1 MNLADH
7 TTTVLPWWQRSRVPW
22 TGQIFDRMIL
32 QPDSPEQGRI
42 QSIRQS
48 LLDLVRDGKRRLS
61 VTQALI
67 ITQSYQHSEGQ
78 HPAMRRAK
86 AMRAVF
92 QHIPISL
99 MPGQL
104 LMGTASSG
112 PGILDFN
119 PTFLPISPHEWDAGG
134 ELTSPLHG
142 AEELYVLS
150 SDERQ
155 RFDQQIWPYWR
166 TRCKEAYLFNEL
178 KQHHAQA
185 WHYLLHGQFY
195 RWSPLVGTGLA
206 HTIQDYASVLR
217 KGLRSIQEEIGAHM
231 APIDAGDDHSL
242 ASYDRRNNYAAM
254 IVAAEGMI
262 EYAQRNAELADSLAQ
277 RESDPARAAELRE
290 MARICRK
297 VPAEPAESWWEAL
310 QSFHFLRL
318 GTAMAEGAD
327 SHAAGR
333 FDQYMLPY
341 LQHDLE
347 AGALSRATAQELLE
361 CLFLKWNETRRFAMS
376 RGSTGGGNNDK
387 LNLGGM
393 DEHGHDCTNELS
405 YMLLEAHAHVH
416 LNDPNLSVRL
426 HNGTPHEFLQ
436 QVLEVL
442 RLGGGLPILLNDE
455 VVVPALTSTC
465 GVRLDHARQYGDLG
479 CQENVTDPNMTGA
492 DTNGRT
498 NAGWVA
504 LPKPIELALF
514 NGVNPSNGIQVG
526 PQTGDA
532 TTFATSQAFL
542 DAVRAQIEH
551 AVDMNVRANN
561 AYDHVFTRYFPCVF
575 HNLMHPGPRAS
586 GVDINAGGCLY
597 NWAGPL
603 CVGMANAGDML
614 AAIDHLVFRTKRLT
628 WDELLEALQN
638 DWQGCL
644 RPAGVWRGADE
655 IRQAFIAAP
664 KYGCD
669 DEYADGWVRTMLG
682 MYFDAYER
690 HPTSR
695 GGHFVVGLMS
705 MSNYVALGRWLGA
718 TPDGRR
724 AGMPLADATSPS
736 SLAPAAGPTATHRSA
751 ARAIDAYHV
760 PNGVTF
766 NQRFATESV
775 STPRELSKWA
785 DLVRS
790 YMEDGGLQVQYTV
803 VSGEDLRQAQQHPEQ
818 YRDLIVRVGGYSA
831 VFVELSREMQDT
843 IIARAELAL

>member
-1 MNLADH
+1 MSIAGSQRK
-7 TTTVLPWWQRSRVPW
+7 VIPWWQKSHVPW
-22 TGQIFDRMIL
+22 TGKIFEQMIL
-32 QPDSPEQGRI
+32 PVDSVEETRI
-42 QSIRQS
+42 QSVRQS
-48 LLDLVRDGKRRLS
+48 LLDLIRDGKRRLS
-61 VTQALI
+61 ITQALI
-67 ITQSYQHSEGQ
+67 VTQSYQDTEGR
-78 HPAMRRAK
+78 HPAIRRAE
-86 AMRAVF
+86 AMRCVF
-92 QHIPISL
+92 GHIPIAL
-99 MPGQL
+99 MPNQL

-112 PGILDFN
+112 PGIVDFN

-150 SDERQ
+150 ADERE
-155 RFDQQIWPYWR
+155 RFDQEVWPYWQ

-178 KQHHAQA
+178 RRHHPQA
-185 WHYLLHGQFY
+185 WRFLLYGQFY

-206 HTIQDYASVLR
+206 HTLQDYATVLR
-217 KGLRSIQEEIGAHM
+217 KGLRAIQQEILAHI
-231 APIDAGDDHSL
+231 ADLDAAAGHSVV
-242 ASYDRRNNYAAM
+242 AFERRNNYSAMVIAAQ
-254 IVAAEGMI
+254 GMI
-262 EYAQRNAELADSLAQ
+262 EYAGRNAQLADALAEQ
-277 RESDPARAAELRE
+277 ESDPARAAELRE
-290 MARICRK
+290 MGRICRK

-341 LQHDLE
+341 LRQDLQ
-347 AGALSRATAQELLE
+347 AGRLSRAKAQELLE

-387 LNLGGM
+387 INLGGM
-393 DEHGHDCTNELS
+393 DERGRDCTNELS

-426 HNGTPHEFLQ
+426 HTNTPHKFLQ
-436 QVLEVL
+436 QVLEVV

-455 VVVPALTSTC
+455 VIVPALASTC
-465 GVRLDHARQYGDLG
+465 GVRLEHARHYGDVG
-479 CQENVTDPNMTGA
+479 CQENISDPNMTGA

-514 NGVNPSNGIQVG
+514 DGVNPSNGVQVG
-526 PQTGDA
+526 PQTGDVR
-532 TTFATSQAFL
+532 TFGTMEQFL
-542 DAVRAQIEH
+542 EAVRTQTEH
-551 AVDMNVRANN
+551 AVAMNVCVNN
-561 AYDHVFTRYFPCVF
+561 AYDHVFTRYFPCAF

-614 AAIDHLVFRTKRLT
+614 AAIDHLIYRTKRVT
-628 WDELLEALQN
+628 WQELLRALRH
-638 DWQGCL
+638 DWE
-644 RPAGVWRGADE
+644 GAEE
-655 IRQAFIAAP
+655 IRQACIAAP

-669 DEYADGWVRTMLG
+669 DDYADSWVRTMLG

-695 GGHFVVGLMS
+695 GGHFVVGLIS
-705 MSNYVALGRWLGA
+705 MSNYVSLGRWLGA

-724 AGMPLADATSPS
+724 SGTPLADATSPS
-736 SLAPAAGPTATHRSA
+736 SLAPALGPTATHRSA

-766 NQRFATESV
+766 NQRFGTTSL
-775 STPRELSKWA
+775 SSPRELSKWA

-803 VSGEDLRQAQQHPEQ
+803 VSHDDLKRAQQQPEA

-831 VFVELSREMQDT
+831 VFVELSKEIQDT
-843 IIARAELAL
+843 IIARAEQAF

>member
-1 MNLADH
+1 
-7 TTTVLPWWQRSRVPW
+7 
-22 TGQIFDRMIL
+22 
-32 QPDSPEQGRI
+32 
-42 QSIRQS
+42 
-48 LLDLVRDGKRRLS
+48 
-61 VTQALI
+61 
-67 ITQSYQHSEGQ
+67 
-78 HPAMRRAK
+78 
-86 AMRAVF
+86 
-92 QHIPISL
+92 
-99 MPGQL
+99 
-104 LMGTASSG
+104 
-112 PGILDFN
+112 
-119 PTFLPISPHEWDAGG
+119 
-134 ELTSPLHG
+134 
-142 AEELYVLS
+142 
-150 SDERQ
+150 
-155 RFDQQIWPYWR
+155 
-166 TRCKEAYLFNEL
+166 
-178 KQHHAQA
+178 
-185 WHYLLHGQFY
+185 
-195 RWSPLVGTGLA
+195 
-206 HTIQDYASVLR
+206 
-217 KGLRSIQEEIGAHM
+217 
-231 APIDAGDDHSL
+231 
-242 ASYDRRNNYAAM
+242 
-254 IVAAEGMI
+254 MI
-262 EYAQRNAELADSLAQ
+262 EYAQRNAELADTLAQ
-277 RESDPARAAELRE
+277 GESDPARSAELRE
-290 MARICRK
+290 MARVCRK

-310 QSFHFLRL
+310 QAFHFLRL
-318 GTAMAEGAD
+318 GTTMAEGAD

-341 LQHDLE
+341 LQQDLDSGE
-347 AGALSRATAQELLE
+347 LSPARAQELLE

-393 DEHGHDCTNELS
+393 DDQGRDCTNELS

-416 LNDPNLSVRL
+416 LSDPNLSVRL
-426 HNGTPHEFLQ
+426 HNNTPREFLQ

-455 VVVPALTSTC
+455 VIVPALTSSC
-465 GVRLDHARQYGDLG
+465 GVRLDHARHYGDLG

-504 LPKPIELALF
+504 LPKPIELALY
-514 NGVNPSNGIQVG
+514 NGVNPTNGTLVG
-526 PQTGDA
+526 PQTGNA
-532 TTFATSQAFL
+532 PTFATMEQFL
-542 DAVRAQIEH
+542 QAVRTQIEH

-561 AYDHVFTRYFPCVF
+561 TYDHVFTRHFPCVF

-586 GVDINAGGCLY
+586 GIDINTGGCHY

-614 AAIDHLVFRTKRLT
+614 AAIDHLIFRTKQVT
-628 WDELLEALQN
+628 WDELLQALQR
-638 DWQGCL
+638 DWE
-644 RPAGVWRGADE
+644 GADQ
-655 IRQAFIAAP
+655 IRRACIESP

-695 GGHFVVGLMS
+695 GGHFVVGLIS
-705 MSNYVALGRWLGA
+705 MSNYVSLGHWLGA

-724 AGMPLADATSPS
+724 SGTPLADATSPS
-736 SLAPAAGPTATHRSA
+736 SLAPGAGPTATHRSA

-760 PNGVTF
+760 PNGLTF
-766 NQRFATESV
+766 NQRFGTASV

-803 VSGEDLRQAQQHPEQ
+803 VSQEDLKRAQRHPGE

-831 VFVELSREMQDT
+831 VFVELSREVQDT